1 MFFTI
6 AKTSCNILSERHP
19 IGDWIISTD
28 RGWTTHRSSS
38 GLRLEK
44 GLGDVNCVLTCDGRD
59 WEISTKAMRR
69 FPLWRSDSGDTVSNL
84 LVTDHQIWN
93 PHSVSH
99 RDGRLQIEFGR
110 NSPVTYPILDRK
122 TAEEKLC
129 GDLVRQVDDLKA
141 HALPII
147 APNSRGADCA
157 LVRAVLDYS
166 GVEYTDSRISDQ
178 TLDLAQLSGQHPF
191 RFYGQLLD
199 EGSRHIQATG
209 FNGDA
214 YMSRLPTYVALY
226 LKKWNI
232 DLTAEFDK
240 AGATYMRNSFD
251 KDYRGKID
259 VLAEDPEQQLI
270 DMLVN
275 DYQVWHI
282 NECLTWTP
290 LTDKDIMET
299 CIRLD
304 PETAIDQ
311 CLNAGLT
318 RSLIERLSPAR
329 LNEIQQSHNGKVPV
343 PYST

>member
-1 MFFTI
+1 MG
-6 AKTSCNILSERHP
+6 E
-19 IGDWIISTD
+19 WIISTD

-59 WEISTKAMRR
+59 WEISTKALRR
-69 FPLWRSDSGDTVSNL
+69 FPLWRSDSGDVVSNL
-84 LVTDHQIWN
+84 LVTDNQIWN
-93 PHSVSH
+93 PHLVSH
-99 RDGRLQIEFGR
+99 YDGRLHIEFGNNR
-110 NSPVTYPILDRK
+110 PVRDQIMDRK
-122 TAEEKLC
+122 TAEDRLC
-129 GDLVRQVDDLKA
+129 EDLVRQVDDLKG
-141 HALPII
+141 HDLPII

-166 GVEYTDSRISDQ
+166 GVGYTSGRISDQ
-178 TLDLAQLSGQHPF
+178 TLDLVQLSTQHPF
-191 RFYGQLLD
+191 RFYRQLLN
-199 EGSRHIQATG
+199 EGSPHIQATG

-232 DLTAEFDK
+232 DLTTEFDK

-251 KDYRGKID
+251 KDYRGRID
-259 VLAEDPEQQLI
+259 VLAEDPDQQLI

-275 DYQVWHI
+275 DFQVWHI

-290 LTDKDIMET
+290 LTNTSIMET

-318 RSLIERLSPAR
+318 RSLIKRLSPDR
-329 LNEIQQSHNGKVPV
+329 LTEIQENHNGNGPV
-343 PYST
+343 

>member
-6 AKTSCNILSERHP
+6 SKTPCNILSEQHR
-19 IGDWIISTD
+19 IGEWVFSTD

-38 GLRLEK
+38 GIRLEK
-44 GLGDVNCVLTCDGRD
+44 GLGHVNCVLTSDGRD
-59 WEISTKAMRR
+59 WQITTKALRR

-84 LVTDHQIWN
+84 LVTDNQIHN
-93 PHSVSH
+93 PHTVGYS
-99 RDGRLQIEFGR
+99 DGQLLTQFGHNPVINDQPIDR
-110 NSPVTYPILDRK
+110 N
-122 TAEEKLC
+122 TAEEQLC
-129 GDLVRQVDDLKA
+129 DDLVRQVDDLKA
-141 HALPII
+141 HDMPII

-166 GVEYTDSRISDQ
+166 GVEYTSHKVSDQ
-178 TLDLAQLSGQHPF
+178 TLDLTRLSGQQPF
-191 RFYGQLLD
+191 RLYRQLLD
-199 EGSRHIQATG
+199 DGSPHIQATG

-251 KDYRGKID
+251 RNYRDKISTY
-259 VLAEDPEQQLI
+259 VLPEDPHLTLV

-275 DYQVWHI
+275 DFQVWHI
-282 NECLTWTP
+282 DECLTWTP
-290 LTDKDIMET
+290 LTDTKIMET
-299 CIRLD
+299 CLRID

-318 RSLIERLSPAR
+318 RSLIKRLSPTR
-329 LNEIQQSHNGKVPV
+329 LNEIQQNHNGNGPV
-343 PYST
+343 

>member
-6 AKTSCNILSERHP
+6 SKTPCNILSEQHR
-19 IGDWIISTD
+19 IGEWVFSTD

-38 GLRLEK
+38 GIRLEK
-44 GLGDVNCVLTCDGRD
+44 GLGDVNCVLTSDGRD
-59 WEISTKAMRR
+59 WQITTKALRR

-84 LVTDHQIWN
+84 LVTDNQIHN
-93 PHSVSH
+93 PHTVGYS
-99 RDGRLQIEFGR
+99 DGQLRTQFGHNPLINDQPMDR
-110 NSPVTYPILDRK
+110 N
-122 TAEEKLC
+122 TAEEQLC
-129 GDLVRQVDDLKA
+129 DDLVRQVDDLKA
-141 HALPII
+141 HDMPII

-166 GVEYTDSRISDQ
+166 GVEYTSHKVSDQ
-178 TLDLAQLSGQHPF
+178 TLDLTRLSGQQPF
-191 RFYGQLLD
+191 RLYRQLLD
-199 EGSRHIQATG
+199 DGSPHIQATG

-251 KDYRGKID
+251 RNYRDKISTY
-259 VLAEDPEQQLI
+259 VLPEDPHLTLV

-275 DYQVWHI
+275 DFQVWHI
-282 NECLTWTP
+282 DECLTWTP
-290 LTDKDIMET
+290 LTDTKIMET
-299 CIRLD
+299 CLRID

-318 RSLIERLSPAR
+318 RSLIKRLSPTR
-329 LNEIQQSHNGKVPV
+329 LNEIQQNHNGNGPV
-343 PYST
+343 